1 MQMFFVA
8 ELRKLFAYSLKKK
21 VGFFSFYLDMHLFI
35 LHKHKYKQIHI

>member
-21 VGFFSFYLDMHLFI
+21 VLLFFFI
-35 LHKHKYKQIHI
+35 LFGYAFIYFT

>member
-21 VGFFSFYLDMHLFI
+21 VGFFFI
-35 LHKHKYKQIHI
+35 LFGYAFIYFT